1 MTSLSDHHAS
11 SIVKLLFIGDSSVG
25 KTGAHISLVE
35 AGYKLR
41 FLDLDNGL
49 DILVALV
56 RKQCPDLIDMVD
68 YETRRDKYKATTMGP
83 VISGL
88 PSAFTDSMK
97 LMTKWSDDTD
107 PAEWGEDT
115 IFVLDTFDSL
125 GRAAYEWAKGMNA
138 IAVKPNMDPRSWIYT
153 AQGALEDVLSLL
165 CGEEFRTNVIVVSH
179 VKSVELKD
187 GTTKDF
193 PAAIGS
199 ALSKHMGKYF
209 NTILL
214 AERSGEGK
222 NIKRTIKT
230 TATASADLKNPKP
243 FTIDATL
250 PLETGLATVFEKL
263 KET

>member
-11 SIVKLLFIGDSSVG
+11 SIVKLMSIGDSGTG
-25 KTGAHISLVE
+25 KTGAHISLME

-49 DILVALV
+49 DILVALA
-56 RKQCPDLIDMVD
+56 RKQCPDLMDNVD
-68 YETRRDKYKATTMGP
+68 YETRRDKYKSTKMGP
-83 VISGL
+83 IISGL
-88 PSAFTDSMK
+88 PRAFVDSMD
-97 LMTKWSDDTD
+97 LMTKWSDGTD

-115 IFVLDTFDSL
+115 IFILDSFDSL

-138 IAVKPNMDPRSWIYT
+138 IAAKPNPDPRSWIYT
-153 AQGALEDVLSLL
+153 AQWALEDVLALL
-165 CGEEFRTNVIVVSH
+165 SSEAFNTNVIVVSH
-179 VKSVELKD
+179 IKSIELKD

-243 FTIDATL
+243 FTIEGTL
-250 PLETGLATVFEKL
+250 PLETGLAIVFEKL